1 MENQKKEKKTKDEV
15 RKVKNKKIPGATK
28 RSKLSLLAEF
38 ETCFS
43 KALKNSW
50 SHLFR
55 LVQNLALKF
64 VREWGGCIAQW
75 IAHSLPTQQL
85 QVRIS
90 VSAFPSYFREIWK
103 NNLDVAESS

>member
-1 MENQKKEKKTKDEV
+1 MENQKKEKKTKDEEV

-64 VREWGGCIAQW
+64 ERE
-75 IAHSLPTQQL
+75 
-85 QVRIS
+85 
-90 VSAFPSYFREIWK
+90 
-103 NNLDVAESS
+103 